1 MNIIEVKNLKKSYHD
16 GETETRALDGVTFSV
31 RKGEFLS
38 IMGPSGSGKSTL
50 LHVLG
55 MLDDPTSGQ
64 FIFDGKDIGS
74 YSRDE
79 LAVLRN
85 QKIGFVFQS
94 FNLLPR
100 TSVLENAK
108 LPLVYSDVP
117 EREWNTRAKA
127 VVESVGLGH
136 RLYHQPSELSGGEK
150 QRLAIARALINN
162 PEVIFADEPTGNL
175 DSKSGKNVMSI
186 IQHLNEEQG
195 KTIVLITHETSTAD
209 HSERIIRLLD
219 GEIESDV
226 KVKTRLSA
234 KDEYVKS
241 FVIERGRR

>member
-186 IQHLNEEQG
+186 IQKLNEEQG
-195 KTIVLITHETSTAD
+195 RTIILITHETSTAE
-209 HSERIIRLLD
+209 HAERIIRLMD
-219 GEIESDV
+219 GVIESDQPV
-226 KVKTRLSA
+226 KNRMSA
-234 KDEYVKS
+234 NAEYVK
-241 FVIERGRR
+241 